1 MFKRI
6 AVVHDW
12 LPVYAGAERV
22 LEQILNVFPDADL
35 FSMVDLLPASERVF
49 LKGKKVRTSFLQ
61 KWGWVR
67 RNYRKFLPLMP
78 IAVEQF
84 DLSDY
89 ELIVSS
95 SYAVAKGVVT
105 GPGQLHV
112 CYCHS
117 PMRYAWDLQHQYL
130 RESRLEKGPASILAR
145 IILHYMRQWD
155 VQSSNRVDH
164 FIANSQFI
172 RQRIHTIYRREANVI
187 NPPVD
192 VDRFA
197 LCEIKGDYYVAASRL
212 VPYKMIG
219 IIIDAFNQMPEREL
233 RVIGDGPQF
242 EEFKRRAKPNV
253 KLMGHQPFENL
264 HRQLQGARAYI
275 CAALE
280 DFGILPVEA
289 QACGTPVIAYGKGG
303 VRETVVPGQTGLFFN
318 EQTAEAVVQAVSN
331 FEGMKDAFAPR
342 TIRLNAERYS
352 AQRFRDSI
360 RNEIESCWVA
370 KYGAPDGASGMF
382 PVPHSIDDEALAV

>member
-1 MFKRI
+1 MFKKI

-22 LEQILNVFPDADL
+22 LEQILNVFPDADV
-35 FSMVDLLPASERVF
+35 FSMVDLLSPSERVF

-78 IAVEQF
+78 LAVEQF
-84 DLSDY
+84 DMSEY
-89 ELIVSS
+89 ELIISS

-112 CYCHS
+112 CYCHT

-130 RESRLEKGPASILAR
+130 RESRLESGPSSVVAR

-172 RQRIHTIYRREANVI
+172 RQRIHTVYRREASVI

-197 LCEIKGDYYVAASRL
+197 LCEIKSDYYVAASRL

-219 IIIDAFNQMPEREL
+219 IIIDAFNRMPEREL

-253 KLMGHQPFENL
+253 QLLGYQSFEAL
-264 HRQLQGARAYI
+264 RRQLQGARAYL

-303 VRETVVPGQTGLFFN
+303 VRETVVPGRTGLFFN
-318 EQTAEAVVQAVSN
+318 EQTADAVVDAVST
-331 FEGMKDAFAPR
+331 FEKMKGAFVPQ
-342 TIRLNAERYS
+342 TIRAHAERYS
-352 AQRFRDSI
+352 APNFRHSI
-360 RNEIESCWVA
+360 QDEIETCWIA
-370 KYGAPDGASGMF
+370 KFGAMDGTAGMF
-382 PVPHSIDDEALAV
+382 SFPQDVEEALAV